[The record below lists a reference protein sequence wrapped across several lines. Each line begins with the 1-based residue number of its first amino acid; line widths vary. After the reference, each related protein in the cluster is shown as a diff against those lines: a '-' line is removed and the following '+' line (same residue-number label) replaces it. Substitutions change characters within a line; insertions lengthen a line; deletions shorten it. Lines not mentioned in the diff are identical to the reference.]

1 MIFFDEPPGL
11 DDNGHKAVE
20 GASLIDGNS
29 NKPTSGGLLRGTGWR
44 GCSSTKVPAK
54 HTCSR
59 SICLGC
65 TITPEGCSKPSVLS
79 LGWAL

>member
-29 NKPTSGGLLRGTGWR
+29 NKPTSGGLLRGPGWP
-44 GCSSTKVPAK
+44 GCSSKNGQVIVESPCKTRLQQVDL
-54 HTCSR
+54 SR
-59 SICLGC
+59 GC
-65 TITPEGCSKPSVLS
+65 TIAPIPVL
-79 LGWAL
+79 